1 MSGKKQRS
9 QQQQQMNQHVGFV
22 QHELPGTPE
31 NDKQNGNHEEQAG
44 FHFLPPS
51 RAYCFS
57 ADLL

>member
-1 MSGKKQRS
+1 
-9 QQQQQMNQHVGFV
+9 MNQHVGFV